1 MKSPSIRLTL
11 LSSLVVACPMLT
23 FAGSQSVGMHVP
35 SKSEMQD
42 RSGVTRAVQQ
52 GKGTAITRNQVIRA
66 NAYRSQTTEDSR
78 TLKDKVT
85 SAGPNWSDPA
95 FRK

>member
-11 LSSLVVACPMLT
+11 FSGLVLACPLVT
-23 FAGSQSVGMHVP
+23 FAGGQSVGMRVP

-42 RSGVTRAVQQ
+42 RTGVTRAVQQ
-52 GKGTAITRNQVIRA
+52 GKGTVITRNQAIRA
-66 NAYRSQTTEDSR
+66 DAYRSQTPEDSR
-78 TLKDKVT
+78 KIRDNPT
-85 SAGPNWSDPA
+85 SAGPNWGDRA